1 MRKLVYFLL
10 VAGLVFFFTNS
21 PAFAKTIK
29 IGLLQS
35 LSGVYADAGAQ
46 NKNGFLL
53 KMKEAGFRV
62 GKHEIKVIVED
73 TETKPAVAVT
83 KARKLVEKDGVDL
96 TTGIYFSSEGLAVRD
111 FVHEAKVPHIVQGGC
126 TTLPLSFEKKSP
138 YFWRCSSSAGQYELG
153 WAEYSCS
160 VGLKKVVVL
169 APDYSYGHDMVKFF
183 KKDFKNHG
191 GEVLQSILVPFP
203 TLDFAPYLS
212 KVDPKAQAILSVHA
226 GADSVRLVKQ
236 FKSYGM
242 WKKMALTG
250 GALIMQELLEAE
262 GEDAIG
268 IMGAMFYS
276 TEIDTPENKRYVK
289 AYVDEYKEL
298 PGSLSP
304 CAYEAATAILMAL
317 KEIEGDI
324 DNFPNQQAFREAFL
338 KAVAKASFVSPRGPF
353 RFEQETHSAIHNT
366 YVLKAIKK
374 DGKMVLQILKT
385 IPETKASQVKALLS
399 D

>member
-1 MRKLVYFLL
+1 MRKLALVLAVLL
-10 VAGLVFFFTNS
+10 AVIFFTNS
-21 PAFAKTIK
+21 PVLAKTIK

-35 LSGVYADAGAQ
+35 LSGVYSDAGAQ

-53 KMKEAGFRV
+53 KMKEAGFKI

-83 KARKLVEKDGVDL
+83 KARKLVEKDGVDM
-96 TTGIYFSSEGLAVRD
+96 TTGCYFSSEGLAVRD
-111 FVHEAKVPHIVQGGC
+111 FIHEAKIPHIVQGGC
-126 TTLPLSFEKKSP
+126 TTLPLSYEKKSP

-160 VGLKKVVVL
+160 VGLKNVVVL

-183 KKDFKNHG
+183 TKDFKNHG
-191 GEVLQSILVPFP
+191 GQVIQSVLVPFP

-212 KVDPKAQAILSVHA
+212 KIDPKAQAILSVHA

-262 GEDAIG
+262 GDDALG

-289 AYVDEYKEL
+289 AYMDEYKEL

-304 CAYEAATAILMAL
+304 CAYEAATVFLTAF
-317 KEIEGDI
+317 KELEGEI

-338 KAVAKASFVSPRGPF
+338 KAAAKVNFVSPRGPF
-353 RFEQETHSAIHNT
+353 RFEQETNSAVHNT
-366 YVLKAIKK
+366 YVLKAVKK
-374 DGKMVLQILKT
+374 DGKMVLQVLKT
-385 IPETKASQVKALLS
+385 IPGTRPSQVKALLS

>member
-1 MRKLVYFLL
+1 MKKLALVLAVLLAVFL
-10 VAGLVFFFTNS
+10 FTNS
-21 PAFAKTIK
+21 PALAKTIK

-35 LSGVYADAGAQ
+35 LSGTYAEPGTQ

-53 KMKEAGFRV
+53 KMKEAGYKV

-83 KARKLVEKDGVDL
+83 KARKLVEKDGVDM

-111 FVHEAKVPHIVQGGC
+111 FVHEGKIPHIVQGGC
-126 TTLPLSFEKKSP
+126 TTLQLSYEKKSP

-160 VGLKKVVVL
+160 VGLKNVAVF

-183 KKDFKNHG
+183 TKDFKNHG
-191 GEVLQSILVPFP
+191 GQVIQSVIVPFP

-250 GALIMQELLEAE
+250 GALIMQEILEAE
-262 GEDAIG
+262 GDDALGVIG
-268 IMGAMFYS
+268 GMFYS

-289 AYVDEYKEL
+289 AYMNEYKEL

-304 CAYEAATAILMAL
+304 CAYEAATVFLTAF
-317 KEIEGDI
+317 KELEGEI

-338 KAVAKASFVSPRGPF
+338 KAAAKVSFVSPRGPF
-353 RFEQETHSAIHNT
+353 SFEQATHSAIHNT
-366 YVLKAIKK
+366 YVLKAVKK
-374 DGKMVLQILKT
+374 DGKMVLQVLKT
-385 IPETKASQVKALLS
+385 IPGTRPSQVKALLS